1 MALSKVQCD
10 HLKEH
15 LSGLFCQAKFQYGED
30 TVTVERVR
38 KSENQT
44 CLAVYINGSI
54 KGEWFT
60 EKGRSKAPKI
70 LEKVYFGKSLS
81 LYTAATIKRVE
92 KQLGKRQAKKL
103 YPELHKKKIS
113 FVPYFSA
120 SRTLVNQFKKIEEL
134 ELIQL
139 GNLPY
144 AEYVAN
150 LEAK

>member
-15 LSGLFCQAKFQYGED
+15 LSGLFCQAKFQHGED

-44 CLAVYINGSI
+44 CLAVYIIGTI

-60 EKGRSKAPKI
+60 EKGKNYAPQI
-70 LEKVYFGKSLS
+70 LEKVYFEKKFS
-81 LYTAATIKRVE
+81 LYTAATIKKIE
-92 KQLGKRQAKKL
+92 KQLGKRKAKKY
-103 YPELHKKKIS
+103 YPELHDKRTS
-113 FVPYFSA
+113 FVPYFLA
-120 SRTLVNQFKKIEEL
+120 SKTLVNQFKKIEKL

-144 AEYVAN
+144 SEYVSN
-150 LEAK
+150 LEAE